1 MLDRSSHAQIDAHKM
16 RTGAHC
22 QGSVLLANCASNGRT
37 VLLMPSRDD
46 TREWV
51 KAVLA
56 HLRMRPTQLAHAI
69 GRAPSTIN
77 RFLNDPGATHNL
89 QPETIDQIAALAKV
103 RPYEL
108 PEDRTPK
115 VNGMAEAE
123 AEAYRARPDGDVLLR
138 HAVERLVEMRNGVD
152 PWVLRSN
159 ALLSIGYLPGDV
171 MLVDLNER
179 PRAHDVVCAQVY
191 DWVRSRAQTVFRLY
205 EPPYLLASTTDQA
218 VLRPLVVDDNVV
230 VVKGVVTASI
240 RPRRNL
246 DVAA

>member
-1 MLDRSSHAQIDAHKM
+1 
-16 RTGAHC
+16 
-22 QGSVLLANCASNGRT
+22 
-37 VLLMPSRDD
+37 
-46 TREWV
+46 
-51 KAVLA
+51 
-56 HLRMRPTQLAHAI
+56 
-69 GRAPSTIN
+69 
-77 RFLNDPGATHNL
+77 
-89 QPETIDQIAALAKV
+89 
-103 RPYEL
+103 
-108 PEDRTPK
+108 
-115 VNGMAEAE
+115 
-123 AEAYRARPDGDVLLR
+123 
-138 HAVERLVEMRNGVD
+138 MRNGVD